1 MTPFLFHAQPQ
12 WHIKLQPCANCY
24 PGKVF
29 TRAWS
34 ICLLALGTGRTPVAT
49 PRNGR
54 KQDVPHIVPL
64 KVEQVWPPLLNY
76 TPVQASEM
84 ALSVL
89 SLLGTYKLQLA
100 RTGLIV
106 FMFDMGRGKNSS
118 LCIRLSDRQYPGIW
132 CFFFNKTGYD
142 AFAYSNKVPIDQW
155 SANTFSC
162 RHRRV

>member
-1 MTPFLFHAQPQ
+1 M
-12 WHIKLQPCANCY
+12 
-24 PGKVF
+24 
-29 TRAWS
+29 
-34 ICLLALGTGRTPVAT
+34 AT

-106 FMFDMGRGKNSS
+106 FMFDTGRGKNSS
-118 LCIRLSDRQYPGIW
+118 LCIRLSDRQYPGI
-132 CFFFNKTGYD
+132 
-142 AFAYSNKVPIDQW
+142 
-155 SANTFSC
+155 
-162 RHRRV
+162 